1 MTTTESPS
9 EKTARRQPRRRG
21 RWVIAALI
29 ALALA
34 ATGLFIRGRAFM
46 QLAKATKEGAIPTV
60 AIATPQTGPAVEEII
75 LPGNVQSLFD
85 ARIRARVQGFVRDWR
100 YDIGARVKAGE
111 VLATVEAPEL
121 DQQLQQAK
129 GELTRAEAEVNLAK
143 LTSKRWSALR
153 ASTAVSQQSADEKS
167 GDYQAKQAAVDAARA
182 NVERLRALTS
192 YLQITAPFAGVVTAR
207 NVDIGAL
214 VGPDNKQELFSVAD
228 IHQVRIYVGV
238 PQAYAASVKTG
249 LIAEL
254 KLAQFPTRLFAAK
267 VLTTSNAI
275 AENSRSL
282 LVQLLADN
290 PDGLLLP
297 GSYAEVHFKLPGR
310 PGVRRIPAAA
320 IFFQMNALA
329 VATVDADS
337 KVTIEPITI
346 VRDLGTTIEISSG
359 PSPGDRI
366 ILNPPQS
373 LRDGDT
379 VRIAEGQASAA
390 AAGAQ

>member
-1 MTTTESPS
+1 MTTTERQS
-9 EKTARRQPRRRG
+9 EKTAPRQPRLKRRLA
-21 RWVIAALI
+21 IAALV

-34 ATGLFIRGRAFM
+34 AAGVFIRNKDFK
-46 QLAKATKEGAIPTV
+46 QLAEATKEGAIPTV
-60 AIATPQTGPAVEEII
+60 AVGAPQAGPAVEEII
-75 LPGNVQSLFD
+75 LPGNVQSFFD

-100 YDIGARVKAGE
+100 YDIGAKVKAGD

-129 GELTRAEAEVNLAK
+129 GELSRAEAEVNLAK

-167 GDYQAKQAAVDAARA
+167 GDYQAKVAATEAARA
-182 NVERLRALTS
+182 NVERLRALTG
-192 YLQITAPFAGVVTAR
+192 YLQITSPFAGVVTAR

-214 VGPDNKQELFSVAD
+214 VGPENKLELFSVAD

-238 PQAYAASVKTG
+238 PQAYAASIKPG
-249 LIAEL
+249 MIAEL
-254 KLAQFPTRLFAAK
+254 KLAQFPTRLFTAK

-282 LVQLLADN
+282 LVQLIADN
-290 PDGLLLP
+290 PEGLLLP

-310 PGVRRIPAAA
+310 PGVRRIPASA
-320 IFFQMNALA
+320 IFFQKNALA
-329 VATVDADS
+329 VATVGANG
-337 KVTIEPITI
+337 KVAIKPVTI

-359 PSPGDRI
+359 PALSDRI

-373 LRDGDT
+373 LSDGDE
-379 VRIAEGQASAA
+379 VRIAEGQAKAD
-390 AAGAQ
+390 AGAQ

>member
-1 MTTTESPS
+1 MTTTERQS
-9 EKTARRQPRRRG
+9 EKTAPREPRLKRRLA
-21 RWVIAALI
+21 IAALV

-34 ATGLFIRGRAFM
+34 AAGVFIRNKDFK
-46 QLAKATKEGAIPTV
+46 QLAEATKEGAIPTV
-60 AIATPQTGPAVEEII
+60 AVGAPQAGPAVEEII
-75 LPGNVQSLFD
+75 LPGNVQSFFD

-100 YDIGARVKAGE
+100 YDIGAKVKAGD

-129 GELTRAEAEVNLAK
+129 GELSRAEAEVNLAK

-167 GDYQAKQAAVDAARA
+167 GDYQAKVAATEAARA
-182 NVERLRALTS
+182 NVERLRALTG
-192 YLQITAPFAGVVTAR
+192 YLQITSPFAGVVTAR

-214 VGPDNKQELFSVAD
+214 VGPDNKLELFSVAD

-238 PQAYAASVKTG
+238 PQAYAASIKLG
-249 LIAEL
+249 MIAEL
-254 KLAQFPTRLFAAK
+254 KLAQFPTRLFTAK

-282 LVQLLADN
+282 LVQLIADN
-290 PDGLLLP
+290 PEGLLLP

-310 PGVRRIPAAA
+310 PGVRRIPASAV
-320 IFFQMNALA
+320 FFQENALA
-329 VATVDADS
+329 VATVGADS
-337 KVTIEPITI
+337 KVAIKPITI
-346 VRDLGTTIEISSG
+346 VRDLGATIEISSG
-359 PSPGDRI
+359 PALSDRI

-373 LRDGDT
+373 LSDGDE
-379 VRIAEGQASAA
+379 VRIAENQPSAK
-390 AAGAQ
+390 AGAQ

>member
-1 MTTTESPS
+1 MTTTEKQS
-9 EKTARRQPRRRG
+9 EKTAPRGSRRRFAL
-21 RWVIAALI
+21 AALV

-34 ATGLFIRGRAFM
+34 AAGIFVRSKDFKE
-46 QLAKATKEGAIPTV
+46 LAEATKQGAIPTV
-60 AIATPQTGPAVEEII
+60 AVVTPQPGPAVEEII
-75 LPGNVQSLFD
+75 LPGNVQSFFD
-85 ARIRARVQGFVRDWR
+85 ARIRARVQGFVRDWK
-100 YDIGARVKAGE
+100 YDIGARVKAGD

-129 GELTRAEAEVNLAK
+129 GEFSREEAELALAK

-167 GDYQAKQAAVDAARA
+167 GDYQAKQAAVEAARA

-214 VGPDNKQELFSVAD
+214 VGPDSKTELFSVAD

-238 PQAYAASVKTG
+238 PQAFAASIQPAMT
-249 LIAEL
+249 AEL
-254 KLAQFPTRLFAAK
+254 KLAQFPARLFTAK

-282 LVQLLADN
+282 LVQLVADN
-290 PDGLLLP
+290 PEGLLLP

-310 PGVRRIPAAA
+310 SGVRRIPASGV
-320 IFFQMNALA
+320 FFQRNALA
-329 VATVDADS
+329 AATVGADG
-337 KVTIEPITI
+337 KVTIKPITI
-346 VRDLGTTIEISSG
+346 VRDLGATIEISSG
-359 PSPGDRI
+359 PSLGDRV
-366 ILNPPQS
+366 ILNPLQT
-373 LRDGDT
+373 LNDGDV
-379 VRIAEGQASAA
+379 VRIVPSQAVAK
-390 AAGAQ
+390 AGAKE

>member
-1 MTTTESPS
+1 MTTTERPS
-9 EKTARRQPRRRG
+9 EKTAPREPRLKRRLA
-21 RWVIAALI
+21 IAALV

-34 ATGLFIRGRAFM
+34 AAGVFIRNKDFK
-46 QLAKATKEGAIPTV
+46 QLAEATKEGAIPTV
-60 AIATPQTGPAVEEII
+60 AVGAPQAGPAVEEII
-75 LPGNVQSLFD
+75 LPGNVQSFFD

-100 YDIGARVKAGE
+100 YDIGAKVKAGD

-129 GELTRAEAEVNLAK
+129 GELSRAEAEVNLAK

-167 GDYQAKQAAVDAARA
+167 GDYQAKVAATEAARA
-182 NVERLRALTS
+182 NVERLRALTG
-192 YLQITAPFAGVVTAR
+192 YLQITSPFAGVVTAR

-214 VGPDNKQELFSVAD
+214 VGPENKLELFSVAD

-238 PQAYAASVKTG
+238 PQAYAASIKPG
-249 LIAEL
+249 MIAEL
-254 KLAQFPTRLFAAK
+254 KLAQFPTRLFTAK

-282 LVQLLADN
+282 LVQLIADN
-290 PDGLLLP
+290 PEGLLLP

-310 PGVRRIPAAA
+310 PGVRRIPASA
-320 IFFQMNALA
+320 IFFQKNALA
-329 VATVDADS
+329 VATVGANS
-337 KVTIEPITI
+337 KVAIKPITI

-359 PSPGDRI
+359 PALSDRI

-373 LRDGDT
+373 LSDGDE
-379 VRIAEGQASAA
+379 VRIAEGQAKAD
-390 AAGAQ
+390 AGAQ

>member
-1 MTTTESPS
+1 MTTTERQS
-9 EKTARRQPRRRG
+9 EKTAPREPRLKRRLA
-21 RWVIAALI
+21 IAALV

-34 ATGLFIRGRAFM
+34 AAGVFIRNKDFK
-46 QLAKATKEGAIPTV
+46 QLAEATKEGAIPTV
-60 AIATPQTGPAVEEII
+60 AVGAPQAGPAVEEII
-75 LPGNVQSLFD
+75 LPGNVQSFFD

-100 YDIGARVKAGE
+100 YDIGAKVKAGD

-129 GELTRAEAEVNLAK
+129 GELSRAEAEVNLAK

-167 GDYQAKQAAVDAARA
+167 GDYQAKVAATEAARA
-182 NVERLRALTS
+182 NVERLRALTG
-192 YLQITAPFAGVVTAR
+192 YLQITSPFAGVVTAR

-214 VGPDNKQELFSVAD
+214 VGPENKLELFSVAD

-238 PQAYAASVKTG
+238 PQAYAASIKPG
-249 LIAEL
+249 MIAEL
-254 KLAQFPTRLFAAK
+254 KLAQFPTRLFTAK

-282 LVQLLADN
+282 LVQLIADN
-290 PDGLLLP
+290 PEGLLLP

-310 PGVRRIPAAA
+310 PGVRRIPASA
-320 IFFQMNALA
+320 IFFQKNALA
-329 VATVDADS
+329 VATVGANS
-337 KVTIEPITI
+337 KVAIKPITI

-359 PSPGDRI
+359 PALSDRI

-373 LRDGDT
+373 LSDGDE
-379 VRIAEGQASAA
+379 VRIAEGQAKAD
-390 AAGAQ
+390 AGAQ

>member
-1 MTTTESPS
+1 MTTTEKQS
-9 EKTARRQPRRRG
+9 EKTALREPRFKG
-21 RWVIAALI
+21 RLIIAALV

-34 ATGLFIRGRAFM
+34 VAGIFIRNKDFK
-46 QLAKATKEGAIPTV
+46 QLAEGTKQGAIPTV
-60 AIATPQTGPAVEEII
+60 AVVTPQLGPAVEEII
-75 LPGNVQSLFD
+75 LPGNVQSFFD
-85 ARIRARVQGFVRDWR
+85 ARIRARVQGYVRDWK

-129 GELTRAEAEVNLAK
+129 GELTRAEAEVDLAK

-167 GDYQAKQAAVDAARA
+167 GDYQAKCAAMEAARA
-182 NVERLRALTS
+182 NVDRLKALTGF
-192 YLQITAPFAGVVTAR
+192 LQITSPFAGVVTAR

-214 VGPDNKQELFSVAD
+214 VGPDNKLELFSVAD

-238 PQAYAASVKTG
+238 PQAYAASIKIGMT
-249 LIAEL
+249 AEL

-290 PDGLLLP
+290 PEGLLLP

-310 PGVRRIPAAA
+310 PGVRRIPASAV
-320 IFFQMNALA
+320 FFQKNALA
-329 VATVDADS
+329 VATVGADS
-337 KVTIEPITI
+337 KVTIKPITI

-359 PSPGDRI
+359 PSLSDRM

-373 LRDGDT
+373 LSDGDE
-379 VRIAEGQASAA
+379 VRIAEGQASAT
-390 AAGAQ
+390 AGAQ

>member
-1 MTTTESPS
+1 MTTTERQS
-9 EKTARRQPRRRG
+9 EKTAPRQPRLKRRLA
-21 RWVIAALI
+21 IAALV

-34 ATGLFIRGRAFM
+34 AAGVFIRNKDFK
-46 QLAKATKEGAIPTV
+46 QLAEATKEGAIPTV
-60 AIATPQTGPAVEEII
+60 AVGAPQAGPAVEEII
-75 LPGNVQSLFD
+75 LPGNVQSFFD

-100 YDIGARVKAGE
+100 YDIGAKVKAGD

-129 GELTRAEAEVNLAK
+129 GELSRAEAEVNLAK

-167 GDYQAKQAAVDAARA
+167 GDYQAKVAATEAARA
-182 NVERLRALTS
+182 NVERLRALTG
-192 YLQITAPFAGVVTAR
+192 YLQITSPFAGVVTAR

-214 VGPDNKQELFSVAD
+214 VGPENKLELFSVAD

-238 PQAYAASVKTG
+238 PQAYAASIKPG
-249 LIAEL
+249 MIAEL
-254 KLAQFPTRLFAAK
+254 KLAQFPTRLFTAK

-282 LVQLLADN
+282 LVQLIADN
-290 PDGLLLP
+290 PEGLLLP

-310 PGVRRIPAAA
+310 PGVRRIPASA
-320 IFFQMNALA
+320 IFFQKNALA
-329 VATVDADS
+329 VATVGANS
-337 KVTIEPITI
+337 KVAIKPITI

-359 PSPGDRI
+359 PALSDRI

-373 LRDGDT
+373 LSDGDE
-379 VRIAEGQASAA
+379 VRIAEGQAKAD
-390 AAGAQ
+390 AGAQ

>member
-1 MTTTESPS
+1 MTTTERQS
-9 EKTARRQPRRRG
+9 EKTAPRQPRLKRG
-21 RWVIAALI
+21 LAIAALV

-34 ATGLFIRGRAFM
+34 AAGVFIRNKDFK
-46 QLAKATKEGAIPTV
+46 QLAEATKEGAIPTV
-60 AIATPQTGPAVEEII
+60 AVGAPQAGPAVEEII
-75 LPGNVQSLFD
+75 LPGNVQSFFD

-100 YDIGARVKAGE
+100 YDIGAKVKAGD

-129 GELTRAEAEVNLAK
+129 GELSRAEAEVNLAK

-167 GDYQAKQAAVDAARA
+167 GDYQAKVAATEAARA
-182 NVERLRALTS
+182 NVERLRALTG
-192 YLQITAPFAGVVTAR
+192 YLQITSPFAGVVTAR

-214 VGPDNKQELFSVAD
+214 VGPENKLELFSVAD
-228 IHQVRIYVGV
+228 IHQVRVYVGV
-238 PQAYAASVKTG
+238 PQAYAASIKPG
-249 LIAEL
+249 MIAEL
-254 KLAQFPTRLFAAK
+254 KLAQFPTRLFTAK

-282 LVQLLADN
+282 LVQLIADN
-290 PDGLLLP
+290 PEGLLLP

-310 PGVRRIPAAA
+310 PGVRRIPASA
-320 IFFQMNALA
+320 IFFQKNALA
-329 VATVDADS
+329 VATVGANS
-337 KVTIEPITI
+337 KVAIKPITI

-359 PSPGDRI
+359 PALSDRI

-373 LRDGDT
+373 LSDGDE
-379 VRIAEGQASAA
+379 VRIAEGQAKAD
-390 AAGAQ
+390 AGAQ

>member
-1 MTTTESPS
+1 MTTTERQS
-9 EKTARRQPRRRG
+9 EKTTPREPRLKRRLA
-21 RWVIAALI
+21 IAALV

-34 ATGLFIRGRAFM
+34 AAGVFIRNKDFK
-46 QLAKATKEGAIPTV
+46 QLAEATKEGAIPTV
-60 AIATPQTGPAVEEII
+60 AVGAPQAGPAVEEII
-75 LPGNVQSLFD
+75 LPGNVQSFFD

-100 YDIGARVKAGE
+100 YDIGAKVKAGD

-129 GELTRAEAEVNLAK
+129 GELSRAEAEVNLAK

-167 GDYQAKQAAVDAARA
+167 GDYQAKVAATEAARA
-182 NVERLRALTS
+182 NVERLRALTG
-192 YLQITAPFAGVVTAR
+192 YLQITSPFAGVVTAR

-214 VGPDNKQELFSVAD
+214 VGPENKLELFSVAD

-238 PQAYAASVKTG
+238 PQAYAASIKLG
-249 LIAEL
+249 MIAEL
-254 KLAQFPTRLFAAK
+254 KLAQFPNRPFTAK

-282 LVQLLADN
+282 LVQLIADN
-290 PDGLLLP
+290 PEGLLLP

-310 PGVRRIPAAA
+310 PGVRRIPASAV
-320 IFFQMNALA
+320 FFQNNTLA
-329 VATVDADS
+329 VATVGADS
-337 KVTIEPITI
+337 KVTIKPITI

-359 PSPGDRI
+359 PSLSDRI

-373 LRDGDT
+373 LSDGDEI
-379 VRIAEGQASAA
+379 RIAEGQPSAN
-390 AAGAQ
+390 AGAQ

>member
-1 MTTTESPS
+1 MTTTERQS
-9 EKTARRQPRRRG
+9 EKTAPRQPRLKRG
-21 RWVIAALI
+21 LAIAALV

-34 ATGLFIRGRAFM
+34 AAGVFIRNKDFK
-46 QLAKATKEGAIPTV
+46 QLAEATKEGAIPTV
-60 AIATPQTGPAVEEII
+60 AVGAPQAGPAVEEII
-75 LPGNVQSLFD
+75 LPGNVQSFFD

-100 YDIGARVKAGE
+100 YDIGAKVKAGD

-129 GELTRAEAEVNLAK
+129 GELSRAEAEVNLAK

-167 GDYQAKQAAVDAARA
+167 GDYQAKVAATEAARA
-182 NVERLRALTS
+182 NVERLRALTG
-192 YLQITAPFAGVVTAR
+192 YLQITSPFAGVVTAR

-214 VGPDNKQELFSVAD
+214 VGPENKLELFSVAD
-228 IHQVRIYVGV
+228 IHQVRVYVGV
-238 PQAYAASVKTG
+238 PQAYAASIKPG
-249 LIAEL
+249 MIAEL
-254 KLAQFPTRLFAAK
+254 KLAQFPTRLFTAK

-282 LVQLLADN
+282 LVQLIADN
-290 PDGLLLP
+290 PEGLLLP

-310 PGVRRIPAAA
+310 PGVRRIPASA
-320 IFFQMNALA
+320 IFFQKNALA
-329 VATVDADS
+329 VATVGANS
-337 KVTIEPITI
+337 KVAIKPITI

-359 PSPGDRI
+359 PALSDRI

-373 LRDGDT
+373 LSDGDE
-379 VRIAEGQASAA
+379 VRIAEGQAGAN
-390 AAGAQ
+390 AGAQ